1 MVINQPTTFPNLN
14 LVSDLDPGFL
24 FFFSTPSP
32 PWGLVDTRHGTGIFG
47 LDGFRRWVEGDGF
60 CFFFA
65 DEVLMFFFMLGG
77 LFWIF
82 LILFFGDLW
91 ELLLLPGVF
100 FPRKTPS
107 VYTFFFW
114 FAICQILFFFS
125 SHFMNSGGTSRV
137 LFGSVNKIE
146 AFFGF
151 KLPACFLF
159 FRQKI
164 TFGMDEILR
173 GRIVRDTFFSLPTST
188 DDGLSLKV
196 VEPAIHLNLS

>member
-60 CFFFA
+60 CFFFV

-82 LILFFGDLW
+82 LIFFFGDLW

-107 VYTFFFW
+107 VYTFFFGSQ
-114 FAICQILFFFS
+114 FARYFSFFHLISWIQGGLPVFFLVASTKLRRFS
-125 SHFMNSGGTSRV
+125 VSSFLRVFCFSVKKSPSGWTKSLGE
-137 LFGSVNKIE
+137 GS
-146 AFFGF
+146 
-151 KLPACFLF
+151 
-159 FRQKI
+159 
-164 TFGMDEILR
+164 
-173 GRIVRDTFFSLPTST
+173 
-188 DDGLSLKV
+188 
-196 VEPAIHLNLS
+196 

>member
-1 MVINQPTTFPNLN
+1 MTWIP
-14 LVSDLDPGFL
+14 D
-24 FFFSTPSP
+24 
-32 PWGLVDTRHGTGIFG
+32 
-47 LDGFRRWVEGDGF
+47 F
-60 CFFFA
+60 CFFFQLLA
-65 DEVLMFFFMLGG
+65 LPEAWWIPDTGPASLASMGFGDGWREMVFAFFLRMRFWCFFFMLGG